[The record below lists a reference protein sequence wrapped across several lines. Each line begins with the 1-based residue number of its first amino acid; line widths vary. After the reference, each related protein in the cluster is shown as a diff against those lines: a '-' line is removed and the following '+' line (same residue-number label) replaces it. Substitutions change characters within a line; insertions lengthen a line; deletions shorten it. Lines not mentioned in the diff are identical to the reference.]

1 MKKTV
6 ALLLIIVAFS
16 LKGYS
21 QIIFEKGYLINNNN
35 EKIECLIKNN
45 DWKNNPET
53 FEYKLSENSEPVIAD
68 VKSAKEF
75 GIYSISKY
83 IRSTVKIDKSSE
95 NINDLS
101 SEKEPVFVEEILF
114 LKVLVEGK
122 SNLYYYVNGNLQRF
136 YYNTDSS
143 AIEPLVYKKYL
154 VTGSKNYLVT
164 GSRNYLVSDNAVEE
178 NNQFKRQLWIDLKC
192 PTIGINKVENLH
204 YQKSS
209 MLNFF
214 MEYNKCSNSNYTR
227 YDGKVKK
234 DLVNLTLR
242 AHLNNSSAYIR
253 NTAYTRNST
262 ADFGSKSTL
271 GFGIELEY
279 IFPFNKNK
287 WSIFVEP
294 TYQNFKAEI
303 ITDDFYV
310 ATKKLISNMNYSSIE
325 VPLGISHYLFLN
337 KNSKLF
343 INASYV
349 FDFNLKSSIEI
360 RRDDNTYYNSL
371 LVNTLNNASFG
382 IGYKFKDKYSIE
394 TRYQTSRTLLSD
406 YLLWDSS
413 YTTASLIFGYTLF

>member
-1 MKKTV
+1 MKMKKNA
-6 ALLLIIVAFS
+6 ALLLIILAFGIN
-16 LKGYS
+16 GYS
-21 QIIFEKGYLINNNN
+21 QIIFEKGYFINNSNQ
-35 EKIECLIKNN
+35 KIDCLIKNN

-53 FEYKLSENSEPVIAD
+53 FEYKLSENSEPAIAD

-83 IRSTVKIDKSSE
+83 IRSTVKSDKSKE
-95 NINDLS
+95 NLDDLS
-101 SEKEPVFVEEILF
+101 YDKEPTYVEEVLF

-154 VTGSKNYLVT
+154 VSENV
-164 GSRNYLVSDNAVEE
+164 VEE
-178 NNQFKRQLWIDLKC
+178 NNQFKRQLWADLKC

-204 YQKSS
+204 YKKNSI
-209 MLNFF
+209 LNFF
-214 MEYNKCSNSNYTR
+214 MEYNKCSNSNFTR

-271 GFGIELEY
+271 GFGIEAEY

-303 ITDDFYV
+303 ITDDFFV
-310 ATKKLISNMNYSSIE
+310 ATKKLISNINYSSIE
-325 VPLGISHYLFLN
+325 VPLGIRHYLFLN

-371 LVNTLNNASFG
+371 LVSTLNNTSFG

-406 YLLWDSS
+406 YLFWDSS
-413 YTTASLIFGYTLF
+413 YTTASLIFGYSFF

>member
-1 MKKTV
+1 MKMKKNV
-6 ALLLIIVAFS
+6 ALILIILAFS

-21 QIIFEKGYLINNNN
+21 QIIFEKGYFINNSNQ
-35 EKIECLIKNN
+35 KIDCLIKNN

-53 FEYKLSENSEPVIAD
+53 FEYKLSENSEPAIAD

-83 IRSTVKIDKSSE
+83 IRSTVKIDKSKE
-95 NINDLS
+95 NLDDLS
-101 SEKEPVFVEEILF
+101 YDKEPTYVEEVLF

-154 VTGSKNYLVT
+154 VSENV
-164 GSRNYLVSDNAVEE
+164 VEE
-178 NNQFKRQLWIDLKC
+178 NNQFKRQLWADLKC

-204 YQKSS
+204 YKKNSI
-209 MLNFF
+209 LNFF
-214 MEYNKCSNSNYTR
+214 MEYNKCSNSNFTR

-271 GFGIELEY
+271 GFGIEAEY

-303 ITDDFYV
+303 ITDDFFV
-310 ATKKLISNMNYSSIE
+310 ATKKLISNINYSSIE
-325 VPLGISHYLFLN
+325 VPLGIRHYLFLN

-343 INASYV
+343 INAAYV

-360 RRDDNTYYNSL
+360 KRDDNTYYNSL
-371 LVNTLNNASFG
+371 LVNTLNNTSFG

-406 YLLWDSS
+406 YLFWDSS
-413 YTTASLIFGYTLF
+413 YTTASLIFGYSFF

>member
-1 MKKTV
+1 MKMKKNV
-6 ALLLIIVAFS
+6 ALILIILAFS

-21 QIIFEKGYLINNNN
+21 QIIFEKGYFINNSNQ
-35 EKIECLIKNN
+35 KIECLIKNN

-53 FEYKLSENSEPVIAD
+53 FEYKLSENSEPAIAD

-83 IRSTVKIDKSSE
+83 IRSNVKIDKSKE
-95 NINDLS
+95 NLDDLS
-101 SEKEPVFVEEILF
+101 YDKEPTYVEEVLF

-154 VTGSKNYLVT
+154 VSENV
-164 GSRNYLVSDNAVEE
+164 VEE
-178 NNQFKRQLWIDLKC
+178 NNQFKRQLWADLKC

-204 YQKSS
+204 YKKNSI
-209 MLNFF
+209 LNFF
-214 MEYNKCSNSNYTR
+214 MEYNKCSNSNFTR

-271 GFGIELEY
+271 GFGIEAEY

-303 ITDDFYV
+303 ITDDFFV
-310 ATKKLISNMNYSSIE
+310 ATKKLISNINYSSIE
-325 VPLGISHYLFLN
+325 VPLGIRHYLFLN

-371 LVNTLNNASFG
+371 LVSTLNNTSFG

-406 YLLWDSS
+406 YLFWDSS
-413 YTTASLIFGYTLF
+413 YTTASLIFGYSFF

>member
-1 MKKTV
+1 MKMKKNA
-6 ALLLIIVAFS
+6 ALLLIILAFGIN
-16 LKGYS
+16 GYS
-21 QIIFEKGYLINNNN
+21 QIIFEKGYLINNSN

-53 FEYKLSENSEPVIAD
+53 FEYKLSENSEPAIAD

-83 IRSTVKIDKSSE
+83 IRSTVKIDKSKE
-95 NINDLS
+95 NLDDLS
-101 SEKEPVFVEEILF
+101 YDKEPTYVEEVLF

-154 VTGSKNYLVT
+154 VSENV
-164 GSRNYLVSDNAVEE
+164 VEE
-178 NNQFKRQLWIDLKC
+178 NNQFKRQLWADLKC

-204 YQKSS
+204 YKKNSI
-209 MLNFF
+209 LNFF
-214 MEYNKCSNSNYTR
+214 MEYNKCSNSNFTR

-271 GFGIELEY
+271 GFGIEAEY

-303 ITDDFYV
+303 ITDDFFV
-310 ATKKLISNMNYSSIE
+310 ATKKLISNINYSSIE
-325 VPLGISHYLFLN
+325 VPLGIRHYLFLN

-371 LVNTLNNASFG
+371 LVSTLNNTSFG

-406 YLLWDSS
+406 YLFWDSS
-413 YTTASLIFGYTLF
+413 YTTASLIFGYSLF

>member
-1 MKKTV
+1 MKMKKNA
-6 ALLLIIVAFS
+6 ALLLIILAFGIN
-16 LKGYS
+16 GYS
-21 QIIFEKGYLINNNN
+21 QIIFEKGYLINNSN

-53 FEYKLSENSEPVIAD
+53 FEYKLSENSEPAIAD

-83 IRSTVKIDKSSE
+83 IRSNVKIDKSKE
-95 NINDLS
+95 NLDDLS
-101 SEKEPVFVEEILF
+101 YDKEPTYVEEVLF

-154 VTGSKNYLVT
+154 VSENV
-164 GSRNYLVSDNAVEE
+164 VEE
-178 NNQFKRQLWIDLKC
+178 NNQFKRQLWADLKC

-204 YQKSS
+204 YKKNSI
-209 MLNFF
+209 LNFF
-214 MEYNKCSNSNYTR
+214 MEYNKCSNSNFTR

-271 GFGIELEY
+271 GFGIEAEY

-303 ITDDFYV
+303 ITDDFFV
-310 ATKKLISNMNYSSIE
+310 ATKKLISNINYSSIE
-325 VPLGISHYLFLN
+325 VPLGIRHYLFLN

-371 LVNTLNNASFG
+371 LVSTLNNTSFG

-406 YLLWDSS
+406 YLFWDSS
-413 YTTASLIFGYTLF
+413 YTTASLIFGYSLF

>member
-1 MKKTV
+1 MKMKKNV
-6 ALLLIIVAFS
+6 ALILIILAFS

-21 QIIFEKGYLINNNN
+21 QIIFEKGYFINNSNQ
-35 EKIECLIKNN
+35 KIECLIKNN

-53 FEYKLSENSEPVIAD
+53 FEYKLSENSEPAIAD

-83 IRSTVKIDKSSE
+83 IRSNVKIDKSKE
-95 NINDLS
+95 NLDDLS
-101 SEKEPVFVEEILF
+101 YDKEPTYVEEVLF

-154 VTGSKNYLVT
+154 VSENV
-164 GSRNYLVSDNAVEE
+164 VEE
-178 NNQFKRQLWIDLKC
+178 NNQFKRQLWADLKC

-204 YQKSS
+204 YKKNSI
-209 MLNFF
+209 LNFF
-214 MEYNKCSNSNYTR
+214 MEYNKCSNSNFTR

-271 GFGIELEY
+271 GFGIEAEY

-303 ITDDFYV
+303 ITDDFFV
-310 ATKKLISNMNYSSIE
+310 ATKKLISNINYSSIE
-325 VPLGISHYLFLN
+325 VPIGIRHYLFLN

-371 LVNTLNNASFG
+371 LVSTLNNTSFG

-406 YLLWDSS
+406 YLFWDSS
-413 YTTASLIFGYTLF
+413 YTTASLIFGYSFF

>member
-1 MKKTV
+1 MKMKKNA
-6 ALLLIIVAFS
+6 ALLLIILAFGIN
-16 LKGYS
+16 GYS
-21 QIIFEKGYLINNNN
+21 QIIFEKGYFINNSNQ
-35 EKIECLIKNN
+35 KIDCLIKNN

-53 FEYKLSENSEPVIAD
+53 FEYKLSENSEPAIAD

-83 IRSTVKIDKSSE
+83 IRSTVKIDKSKE
-95 NINDLS
+95 NLDDLS
-101 SEKEPVFVEEILF
+101 YDKEPTYVEEVLF

-154 VTGSKNYLVT
+154 VSENV
-164 GSRNYLVSDNAVEE
+164 VEE
-178 NNQFKRQLWIDLKC
+178 NNQFKRQLWADLKC

-204 YQKSS
+204 YKKNSI
-209 MLNFF
+209 LNFF
-214 MEYNKCSNSNYTR
+214 MEYNKCSNSNFTR

-271 GFGIELEY
+271 GFGIEAEY

-303 ITDDFYV
+303 ITDDFFV
-310 ATKKLISNMNYSSIE
+310 ATKKLISNINYSSIE
-325 VPLGISHYLFLN
+325 VPLGIRHYLFLN

-371 LVNTLNNASFG
+371 LVSTLNNTSFG

-406 YLLWDSS
+406 YLFWDSS
-413 YTTASLIFGYTLF
+413 YTTASLIFGYSLF

>member
-1 MKKTV
+1 MKMKKNA
-6 ALLLIIVAFS
+6 ALLLIILAFGIN
-16 LKGYS
+16 GYS
-21 QIIFEKGYLINNNN
+21 QIIFEKGYLINNSN

-53 FEYKLSENSEPVIAD
+53 FEYKLSENSEPAIAD

-83 IRSTVKIDKSSE
+83 IRSTVKIDKSKE
-95 NINDLS
+95 NLDDLS
-101 SEKEPVFVEEILF
+101 YDKEPTYVEEVLF

-154 VTGSKNYLVT
+154 VSENV
-164 GSRNYLVSDNAVEE
+164 VEE
-178 NNQFKRQLWIDLKC
+178 NNQFKRQLWADLKC

-204 YQKSS
+204 YKKNSI
-209 MLNFF
+209 LNFF
-214 MEYNKCSNSNYTR
+214 MEYNKCSNSNFTR

-271 GFGIELEY
+271 GFGIEAEY

-303 ITDDFYV
+303 ITDDFFV
-310 ATKKLISNMNYSSIE
+310 ATKKLISNINYSSIE
-325 VPLGISHYLFLN
+325 VPIGIRHYLFLN

-371 LVNTLNNASFG
+371 LVSTLNNTSFG

-406 YLLWDSS
+406 YLFWDSS
-413 YTTASLIFGYTLF
+413 YTTASLIFGYSFF

>member
-1 MKKTV
+1 MKMKKNA
-6 ALLLIIVAFS
+6 ALLLIILAFG

-21 QIIFEKGYLINNNN
+21 QIIFEKGYLINNSN
-35 EKIECLIKNN
+35 EKTECLIKNN

-83 IRSTVKIDKSSE
+83 IRSTVKIDKSKE
-95 NINDLS
+95 NLDYLS
-101 SEKEPVFVEEILF
+101 YDKEPTYVEEILF

-136 YYNTDSS
+136 YYNKDSY

-154 VTGSKNYLVT
+154 VSENV
-164 GSRNYLVSDNAVEE
+164 VEE
-178 NNQFKRQLWIDLKC
+178 NNQFKRQLWADLKC

-204 YQKSS
+204 YKKNSI
-209 MLNFF
+209 LNFF

-310 ATKKLISNMNYSSIE
+310 ATKKLISNINYSSIE
-325 VPLGISHYLFLN
+325 VPLGIRHYLFLN

-371 LVNTLNNASFG
+371 LVKTLNNTSFG

-406 YLLWDSS
+406 YLFWDSS
-413 YTTASLIFGYTLF
+413 YTTASLIFGYSLF

>member
-1 MKKTV
+1 MKMKKNV
-6 ALLLIIVAFS
+6 ALILIILAFS

-21 QIIFEKGYLINNNN
+21 QIIFEKGYFINNSNQ
-35 EKIECLIKNN
+35 KIDCLIKNN

-53 FEYKLSENSEPVIAD
+53 FEYKLSENSEPAIAD

-83 IRSTVKIDKSSE
+83 IRSTVKIDKSKE
-95 NINDLS
+95 NLDDLS
-101 SEKEPVFVEEILF
+101 YDKEPTYVEEVLF

-154 VTGSKNYLVT
+154 VSENV
-164 GSRNYLVSDNAVEE
+164 VEE
-178 NNQFKRQLWIDLKC
+178 NNQFKRQLWADLKC

-204 YQKSS
+204 YKKNSI
-209 MLNFF
+209 LNFF
-214 MEYNKCSNSNYTR
+214 MEYNKCSNSNFTR

-271 GFGIELEY
+271 GFGIEAEY

-303 ITDDFYV
+303 ITDDFFV
-310 ATKKLISNMNYSSIE
+310 ATKKLISNINYSSIE
-325 VPLGISHYLFLN
+325 VPLGIRHYLFLN

-371 LVNTLNNASFG
+371 LVSTLNNTSFG

-406 YLLWDSS
+406 YLFWDSS
-413 YTTASLIFGYTLF
+413 YTTASLIFGYSFF

>member
-1 MKKTV
+1 MKTKKNVT
-6 ALLLIIVAFS
+6 LLLIIVAFS

-21 QIIFEKGYLINNNN
+21 QIIFEKGYLINNSN

-53 FEYKLSENSEPVIAD
+53 FEYKLAENSEPVIAD
-68 VKSAKEF
+68 LKSAKEF

-83 IRSTVKIDKSSE
+83 VRSLVKLDKSSE
-95 NINDLS
+95 NLDDLS
-101 SEKEPVFVEEILF
+101 YDKEPEYTEEVLF
-114 LKVLVEGK
+114 LKALVEGK

-136 YYNTDSS
+136 YYSTDG
-143 AIEPLVYKKYL
+143 ATIEPLVYKKYL
-154 VTGSKNYLVT
+154 VSDYKK
-164 GSRNYLVSDNAVEE
+164 YLVSENVVET
-178 NNQFKRQLWIDLKC
+178 NNQFKRQLWADLKC
-192 PTIGINKVENLH
+192 PTISINKVENLN
-204 YQKSS
+204 YKKNSL
-209 MLNFF
+209 LNFF
-214 MEYNKCSNSNYTR
+214 LEYNKCSNSNYIR

-234 DLVNLTLR
+234 DLFNLTLR

-253 NTAYTRNST
+253 NTAYTRNNS
-262 ADFGSKSTL
+262 ADFGSKLSL
-271 GFGIELEY
+271 GFGIEAEY

-294 TYQNFKAEI
+294 TYQNFKAEK

-310 ATKKLISNMNYSSIE
+310 ATKKLISNINYSSIE
-325 VPLGISHYLFLN
+325 VPLGIRHYLFLN

-360 RRDDNTYYNSL
+360 RRDDSTYYNSL
-371 LVNTLNNASFG
+371 VVNTLNNTSFG

-394 TRYQTSRTLLSD
+394 TRYQTSRNLLGD

-413 YTTASLIFGYTLF
+413 YTTASLIFGYSLF

>member
-1 MKKTV
+1 MKMKKNA
-6 ALLLIIVAFS
+6 ALLLIILAFGIN
-16 LKGYS
+16 GYS
-21 QIIFEKGYLINNNN
+21 QIIFEKGYLINNSN

-53 FEYKLSENSEPVIAD
+53 FEYKLSENSEPAIAD

-83 IRSTVKIDKSSE
+83 IRSNVKIDKSKE
-95 NINDLS
+95 NLDDLS
-101 SEKEPVFVEEILF
+101 YDKEPTYVEEVLF

-154 VTGSKNYLVT
+154 VSENV
-164 GSRNYLVSDNAVEE
+164 VEE
-178 NNQFKRQLWIDLKC
+178 NNQFKRQLWADLKC

-204 YQKSS
+204 YKKNSI
-209 MLNFF
+209 LNFF
-214 MEYNKCSNSNYTR
+214 MEYNKCSNSNFTR

-271 GFGIELEY
+271 GFGIEAEY

-303 ITDDFYV
+303 ITDDFFV
-310 ATKKLISNMNYSSIE
+310 ATKKLISNINYSSIE
-325 VPLGISHYLFLN
+325 VPLGIRHYLFLN

-371 LVNTLNNASFG
+371 LVNTLNNTSFG
-382 IGYKFKDKYSIE
+382 VGYKFKDKYSIE

-406 YLLWDSS
+406 YLFWDSS
-413 YTTASLIFGYTLF
+413 YTTASLIFGYSFF

>member
-1 MKKTV
+1 MKMKKNAT
-6 ALLLIIVAFS
+6 LILIILALS

-21 QIIFEKGYLINNNN
+21 QIIFEKGYLINNSN

-83 IRSTVKIDKSSE
+83 IRSTVKIDKSKE
-95 NINDLS
+95 NLDDLS
-101 SEKEPVFVEEILF
+101 YDKEPTYVEEILF

-154 VTGSKNYLVT
+154 VSENV
-164 GSRNYLVSDNAVEE
+164 VEE
-178 NNQFKRQLWIDLKC
+178 NNQFKRQLWADLKC

-204 YQKSS
+204 YKKNSI
-209 MLNFF
+209 LNFF

-253 NTAYTRNST
+253 NTVYTRNGT

-325 VPLGISHYLFLN
+325 VPLGIRHYLFLN

-360 RRDDNTYYNSL
+360 KRDDNTYYNSL
-371 LVNTLNNASFG
+371 LVNTLNNTSFG

-413 YTTASLIFGYTLF
+413 YTTASLIFGYSLF

>member
-1 MKKTV
+1 MKMKKNV
-6 ALLLIIVAFS
+6 ALILIILAFS

-21 QIIFEKGYLINNNN
+21 QIIFEKGYFINNSNQ
-35 EKIECLIKNN
+35 KIECLIKNN

-53 FEYKLSENSEPVIAD
+53 FEYKLSENSEPAIAD

-83 IRSTVKIDKSSE
+83 IRSNVKIDKSKE
-95 NINDLS
+95 NLDDLS
-101 SEKEPVFVEEILF
+101 YDKEPTYVEEVLF

-154 VTGSKNYLVT
+154 VSENV
-164 GSRNYLVSDNAVEE
+164 VEE
-178 NNQFKRQLWIDLKC
+178 NNQFKRQLWADLKC

-204 YQKSS
+204 YKKNSI
-209 MLNFF
+209 LNFF
-214 MEYNKCSNSNYTR
+214 MEYNKCSNSNFTR

-271 GFGIELEY
+271 GFGIEAEY

-303 ITDDFYV
+303 ITDDFFV
-310 ATKKLISNMNYSSIE
+310 ATKKLISNINYSSIE
-325 VPLGISHYLFLN
+325 VPLGIRHYLFLN

-371 LVNTLNNASFG
+371 LVNTLNNTSFG
-382 IGYKFKDKYSIE
+382 VGYKFKDKYSIE

-406 YLLWDSS
+406 YLFWDSS
-413 YTTASLIFGYTLF
+413 YTTASLIFGYSFF

>member
-1 MKKTV
+1 MKIKKTV
-6 ALLLIIVAFS
+6 ALLLIIASFN

-21 QIIFEKGYLINNNN
+21 QIIFEKGYLINNSN

-53 FEYKLSENSEPVIAD
+53 FEYKLSESNEPVIAD
-68 VKSAKEF
+68 LKSAKEF

-83 IRSTVKIDKSSE
+83 IRSTVKIDKSKE
-95 NINDLS
+95 NLDELS
-101 SEKEPVFVEEILF
+101 YDKEPTYVEEVLF

-136 YYNTDSS
+136 YYNTDST
-143 AIEPLVYKKYL
+143 ALEPLVYKKYL
-154 VTGSKNYLVT
+154 ISENV
-164 GSRNYLVSDNAVEE
+164 VEE
-178 NNQFKRQLWIDLKC
+178 NNQFKKQLWTNLKC

-204 YQKSS
+204 YKKNSI
-209 MLNFF
+209 LNFF
-214 MEYNKCSNSNYTR
+214 VEYNKCNNSNFTR

-262 ADFGSKSTL
+262 ADFGSKSSL

-287 WSIFVEP
+287 WAIFVEP

-310 ATKKLISNMNYSSIE
+310 ATKKLISNINYSSIE
-325 VPLGISHYLFLN
+325 VPIGIRHYLFLN

-371 LVNTLNNASFG
+371 LVSTLNNTSFG
-382 IGYKFKDKYSIE
+382 VGYKFKDKYSIE

-406 YLLWDSS
+406 YLFWDSS
-413 YTTASLIFGYTLF
+413 YTTAALIFGYTLF

>member
-1 MKKTV
+1 MKMKKNA
-6 ALLLIIVAFS
+6 ALLLIILAFGIN
-16 LKGYS
+16 GYS
-21 QIIFEKGYLINNNN
+21 QIIFEKGYLINNSN

-53 FEYKLSENSEPVIAD
+53 FEYKLSENSEPAIAD

-83 IRSTVKIDKSSE
+83 IRSNVKIDKSKE
-95 NINDLS
+95 NLDDLS
-101 SEKEPVFVEEILF
+101 YDKEPTYVEEVLF

-154 VTGSKNYLVT
+154 VSENV
-164 GSRNYLVSDNAVEE
+164 VEE
-178 NNQFKRQLWIDLKC
+178 NNQFKRQLWADLKC

-204 YQKSS
+204 YKKNSI
-209 MLNFF
+209 LNFF
-214 MEYNKCSNSNYTR
+214 MEYNKCSNSNFTR

-271 GFGIELEY
+271 GFGIEAEY

-303 ITDDFYV
+303 ITDDFFV
-310 ATKKLISNMNYSSIE
+310 ATKKLISNINYSSIE
-325 VPLGISHYLFLN
+325 VPLGIRHYLFLN

-371 LVNTLNNASFG
+371 LVNTLNNTSFG
-382 IGYKFKDKYSIE
+382 VGYKFKDKYSIE

-406 YLLWDSS
+406 YLFWDSS
-413 YTTASLIFGYTLF
+413 YTTASLIFGYSLF

>member
-1 MKKTV
+1 MKTKKNV
-6 ALLLIIVAFS
+6 ALLLFIVSCS

-21 QIIFEKGYLINNNN
+21 QIIFEKGYLINNSNQ
-35 EKIECLIKNN
+35 KIECLIKNN
-45 DWKNNPET
+45 DWKNNPVT
-53 FEYKLSENSEPVIAD
+53 IEYKLSENTEPVVAD

-83 IRSTVKIDKSSE
+83 IRSTVKIDKSKE
-95 NINDLS
+95 NLDDLS
-101 SEKEPVFVEEILF
+101 YDKEPTYVEEVLF

-122 SNLYYYVNGNLQRF
+122 SNLYYYVNGNLQRYF
-136 YYNTDSS
+136 YNKDNST
-143 AIEPLVYKKYL
+143 IEPLVYKKYL
-154 VTGSKNYLVT
+154 VSENV
-164 GSRNYLVSDNAVEE
+164 VEE
-178 NNQFKRQLWIDLKC
+178 NNQFKRQLWADLKC

-204 YQKSS
+204 YKKNSI
-209 MLNFF
+209 LNFF

-234 DLVNLTLR
+234 DLFNLTFR

-253 NTAYTRNST
+253 NTAYTRNNS
-262 ADFGSKSTL
+262 ADFGSKASL
-271 GFGIELEY
+271 GFGIEAEY

-294 TYQNFKAEI
+294 SYQNFKAEI
-303 ITDDFYV
+303 ITDDFFV
-310 ATKKLISNMNYSSIE
+310 ATKKLISNINYSSIE
-325 VPLGISHYLFLN
+325 VPLGIRHYLFLN

-371 LVNTLNNASFG
+371 LVNTLNNTSFG
-382 IGYKFKDKYSIE
+382 VGYKFKDKYSIE

-406 YLLWDSS
+406 YLFWDSS
-413 YTTASLIFGYTLF
+413 YTTASLIFGYSLF

>member
-1 MKKTV
+1 MKMKKNV
-6 ALLLIIVAFS
+6 ALLLIILAFS

-21 QIIFEKGYLINNNN
+21 QIIFEKGYFINNSNQ
-35 EKIECLIKNN
+35 KIECLIKNN

-53 FEYKLSENSEPVIAD
+53 FEYKLSENSEPAIAD

-83 IRSTVKIDKSSE
+83 IRSNVKIDKSKE
-95 NINDLS
+95 NLDDLS
-101 SEKEPVFVEEILF
+101 YDKEPTYVEEVLF

-154 VTGSKNYLVT
+154 VSENV
-164 GSRNYLVSDNAVEE
+164 VEE
-178 NNQFKRQLWIDLKC
+178 NNQFKRQLWADLKC

-204 YQKSS
+204 YKKNSI
-209 MLNFF
+209 LNFF
-214 MEYNKCSNSNYTR
+214 MEYNKCSNSNFTR

-271 GFGIELEY
+271 GFGIEAEY

-303 ITDDFYV
+303 ITDDFFV
-310 ATKKLISNMNYSSIE
+310 ATKKLISNINYSSIE
-325 VPLGISHYLFLN
+325 VPLGIRHYLFLN

-371 LVNTLNNASFG
+371 LVSTLNNTSFG

-406 YLLWDSS
+406 YLFWDSS
-413 YTTASLIFGYTLF
+413 YTTASLIFGYSLF

>member
-1 MKKTV
+1 MKMKKNV
-6 ALLLIIVAFS
+6 ALILIILAFS

-21 QIIFEKGYLINNNN
+21 QIIFEKGYFINNSNQ
-35 EKIECLIKNN
+35 KIDCLIKNN

-53 FEYKLSENSEPVIAD
+53 FEYKLSENSEPAIAD

-83 IRSTVKIDKSSE
+83 IRSTVKIDKSKE
-95 NINDLS
+95 NLDDLS
-101 SEKEPVFVEEILF
+101 YDKEPTYVEEVLF

-154 VTGSKNYLVT
+154 VSENV
-164 GSRNYLVSDNAVEE
+164 VEE
-178 NNQFKRQLWIDLKC
+178 NNQFKRQLWADLKC

-204 YQKSS
+204 YKKNSI
-209 MLNFF
+209 LNFF
-214 MEYNKCSNSNYTR
+214 MEYNKCSNSNFTR

-271 GFGIELEY
+271 GFGIEAEY

-303 ITDDFYV
+303 ITDDFFV
-310 ATKKLISNMNYSSIE
+310 ATKKLISNINYSSIE
-325 VPLGISHYLFLN
+325 VPLGIRHYLFLN

-371 LVNTLNNASFG
+371 LVNTLNNTSFG
-382 IGYKFKDKYSIE
+382 VGYKFKDKYSIE

-406 YLLWDSS
+406 YLFWDSS
-413 YTTASLIFGYTLF
+413 YTTASLIFGYSFF

>member
-6 ALLLIIVAFS
+6 ALLLLIVAFS

-21 QIIFEKGYLINNNN
+21 QIIFEKGYLINNSN

-53 FEYKLSENSEPVIAD
+53 FEYKLSENSETVIAD
-68 VKSAKEF
+68 LKSAKEF
-75 GIYSISKY
+75 SIYSISKY
-83 IRSTVKIDKSSE
+83 VRSLVKLDKSSE
-95 NINDLS
+95 NLDELS
-101 SEKEPVFVEEILF
+101 YDKEPTYSEEVLF

-122 SNLYYYVNGNLQRF
+122 SNLYYYVNGNLQRYF
-136 YYNTDSS
+136 YNKDNST
-143 AIEPLVYKKYL
+143 IEPLVYRK
-154 VTGSKNYLVT
+154 
-164 GSRNYLVSDNAVEE
+164 YLVSDDKKNVGSGNVVEE
-178 NNQFKRQLWIDLKC
+178 NNQFKRQLWADLKC
-192 PTIGINKVENLH
+192 PTIGINKVENLN
-204 YQKSS
+204 YKKSS
-209 MLNFF
+209 ILNFF
-214 MEYNKCSNSNYTR
+214 IEYNKCSNSTYTR
-227 YDGKVKK
+227 YESKVKK
-234 DLVNLTLR
+234 DLFNLTFR

-253 NTAYTRNST
+253 NTAYTRNNS
-262 ADFGSKSTL
+262 ADFGSKLSL
-271 GFGIELEY
+271 GFGIEAEY

-310 ATKKLISNMNYSSIE
+310 ATKKLISNINYSSIE
-325 VPLGISHYLFLN
+325 VPIGIRHYLFLN

-371 LVNTLNNASFG
+371 LVSTLNNTSFG
-382 IGYKFKDKYSIE
+382 VGYKYKDKYSIE

-406 YLLWDSS
+406 YLFWDSS

>member
-1 MKKTV
+1 MKMKKNV
-6 ALLLIIVAFS
+6 ALILIILAFS

-21 QIIFEKGYLINNNN
+21 QIIFEKGYFINNSNQ
-35 EKIECLIKNN
+35 KIECLIKNN

-53 FEYKLSENSEPVIAD
+53 FEYKLSENSEPAIAD

-83 IRSTVKIDKSSE
+83 IRSNVKIDKSKE
-95 NINDLS
+95 NLDDLS
-101 SEKEPVFVEEILF
+101 YDKEPTYVEEVLF

-154 VTGSKNYLVT
+154 VSENV
-164 GSRNYLVSDNAVEE
+164 VEE
-178 NNQFKRQLWIDLKC
+178 NNQFKRQLWADLKC

-204 YQKSS
+204 YKKNSI
-209 MLNFF
+209 LNFF
-214 MEYNKCSNSNYTR
+214 MEYNKCSNSNFTR

-271 GFGIELEY
+271 GFGIEAEY

-303 ITDDFYV
+303 ITDDFFV
-310 ATKKLISNMNYSSIE
+310 ATKKLISNINYSSIE
-325 VPLGISHYLFLN
+325 VPLGIRHYLFLN

-371 LVNTLNNASFG
+371 LVSTLNNTSFG

-406 YLLWDSS
+406 YLFWDSS
-413 YTTASLIFGYTLF
+413 YTTASLIFGYSLF